1 MKVTKMANMV
11 LSSVMALGLAGL
23 AQAQSVQQLPA
34 QQMSAAK
41 MEQIPQSVDIAKNAP
56 MTQSHQSM
64 GESKS
69 KAQEKTA
76 KQMKK
81 SEVKKAEKKSKAK
94 KANKSA
100 EKRMK
105 KNHRAN

>member
-1 MKVTKMANMV
+1 MKVTKMANIV

-34 QQMSAAK
+34 QQMSAPK

-81 SEVKKAEKKSKAK
+81 SEVKKAEKKSKA
-94 KANKSA
+94 NKSA